1 MKERRPRYDFK
12 YFIEMPGMNTFGI
25 GNVTIDGKY
34 SLVFVVPT
42 GSLAVTSLLKDPLPT
57 FDDVVFYA
65 NCLAYDHDLPT
76 FILPVVNRRKALQK
90 PAIVTNRKFINEYY
104 YNCLNMIYKSMSDIK
119 LGPVYVNFRW
129 PGYKD
134 SVDLQYSAKYGK
146 VSKEISLYAMA
157 LRQIDPLTE
166 YLCYYRIIESVTN
179 SNGKDW
185 IRNNIEFIKEFNF
198 GYVEIEVEKA
208 VIEITQK
215 DNPTNLFSIY
225 KRRALKRIKELKT
238 EFPGKD
244 ISEYF
249 YNENRCGIVHG
260 KEDVKIH
267 DFGVT
272 VKGIVKDNYI
282 LKLLSRMAIENKI
295 NSII

>member
-1 MKERRPRYDFK
+1 MKKRRPRYDYK
-12 YFIEMPGMNTFGI
+12 YFIEMPGMSTFGI

-34 SLVFVVPT
+34 SLVSVVPT

-57 FDDVVFYA
+57 FDEVVFYA
-65 NCLAYDHDLPT
+65 NCLAYDHDLPAY
-76 FILPVVNRRKALQK
+76 ILPVVNRRKALQK
-90 PAIVTNRKFINEYY
+90 PAIDTNRKFINESY
-104 YNCLNMIYKSMSDIK
+104 YNCLNMIYNFMSDIK
-119 LGPVYVNFRW
+119 LGPAYVNFRW

-134 SVDLQYSAKYGK
+134 SVDLQYSAKYSK
-146 VSKEISLYAMA
+146 VSKEISLYIMA

-185 IRNNIEFIKEFNF
+185 IRNSIEIIKEFNF

-208 VIEITQK
+208 VIEITQQ

-249 YNENRCGIVHG
+249 YNENRCGIAHG
-260 KEDVKIH
+260 KVGVKTS
-267 DFGVT
+267 DFSFT
-272 VKGIVKDNYI
+272 IEEFSKDNYI
-282 LKLLSRMAIENKI
+282 LKLLSRMAIENRV
-295 NSII
+295 NSRI